1 MPKQKKPP
9 GRKGQGGE
17 NKRGVIYARYSSHA
31 QKDASIEQQVE
42 ECLKFAKDEGITIV
56 ETYADR
62 AVSGKT
68 DRRPNFQKM
77 MKDAEKGGFRYVVA
91 WKSNRMGRNMLQA
104 MINEERLNE
113 LGIRVLYT
121 EEDFDDTAAGRF
133 ALRSMMN
140 VNQFYSENMAEDIRR
155 GLRDNAENCKVTNGT
170 LPFGYKRTPELKYA
184 LDEPKDAIVR
194 EIFSRVACGE
204 AFADIAADLNSR
216 CITTSRGKPWGKN
229 SFHALVTNE
238 RYTGTY
244 IYGDIRVPGGIPRIV
259 SDELFYKVQEVLKTK
274 KNPQGR
280 HRVNGDYTLT
290 GKLFCGKCK
299 SPMVGMSGTSHT
311 SEKHYYYACQKK
323 RTEKTCDKKNVQ
335 RDAIEEVVARAIKQ
349 YALQDDVIEWIA
361 DSTVEYFRKK
371 EEESH
376 ISILEDELAEAKRA
390 AKNIMTAIEQGII
403 TPTTKS
409 RLLELEER
417 QAHLTAQIASERAD
431 IIAVNRADMIAGLE
445 VFREGDVT
453 DKKFQARLFDTF
465 LVAVYLYDDDMKI
478 VFSFSGNKN
487 TLRLKLDP
495 DILDSVIDGAVLRG
509 SRKVAF
515 GPPNVKYTN
524 TTSRIRL
531 AVYRNVFALIV
542 EIDGYE
548 GETRLQTKRAT
559 YKDIQAWVKERYGIH
574 VSNLAISQTKE
585 LCGLAKRRRSFS
597 HFSLAFP
604 PRKCCN

>member
-1 MPKQKKPP
+1 MPKQKNPP
-9 GRKGQGGE
+9 SRKAQGE
-17 NKRGVIYARYSSHA
+17 SSRRGVIYARYSSHA

-42 ECLKFAKDEGITIV
+42 ECLKYAKEEGITII

-77 MKDAEKGGFRYVVA
+77 MKDAEKGGFGYVVA

-104 MINEERLNE
+104 MLNEERLSE
-113 LGIRVLYT
+113 MGIRVLYT

-155 GLRDNAENCKVTNGT
+155 GLRDNAENCMVTNGA
-170 LPFGYKRTPELKYA
+170 LPFGYRRNAELKYE
-184 LDEPKDAIVR
+184 LDEPKDAVVR

-204 AFADIAADLNSR
+204 PFVDIANDLNTR
-216 CITTSRGKPWGKN
+216 NIRTSRGNPWGKN
-229 SFHALVTNE
+229 SFHVLLTNE

-299 SPMVGMSGTSHT
+299 NPMVGMSGTSHT
-311 SEKHYYYACQKK
+311 NEKHYYYACQKK
-323 RTEKTCDKKNVQ
+323 RTEKACDKKNVQ
-335 RDAIEEVVARAIKQ
+335 RDAIEEAVARAIKN
-349 YALQDDVIEWIA
+349 YALQDDIIQWIA
-361 DSTVEYFRKK
+361 DSTLEYFRKK

-409 RLLELEER
+409 RLLEVEER
-417 QAHLTAQIASERAD
+417 QAQLTAQIASERAD
-431 IIAVNRADMIAGLE
+431 IIAVNREDMIAGLE

-453 DKKFQARLFDTF
+453 DKKFQAKLFDTF
-465 LVAVYLYDDDMKI
+465 LVAVYLYDDDMKL
-478 VFSFSGNKN
+478 VFSFSGDKN
-487 TLRLKLDP
+487 TLRLKLDTE
-495 DILDSVIDGAVLRG
+495 IVEKSSADGAPEG
-509 SRKVAF
+509 SHKLSF
-515 GPPNVKYTN
+515 GPPLN
-524 TTSRIRL
+524 RL
-531 AVYRNVFALIV
+531 AKASLLLGRSVFFCNWGN
-542 EIDGYE
+542 IDIGPDFE
-548 GETRLQTKRAT
+548 CNKL
-559 YKDIQAWVKERYGIH
+559 
-574 VSNLAISQTKE
+574 LM
-585 LCGLAKRRRSFS
+585 SFIYLS
-597 HFSLAFP
+597 SLL
-604 PRKCCN
+604 

>member
-9 GRKGQGGE
+9 GRKAQGE
-17 NKRGVIYARYSSHA
+17 TKRGVVYARYSSHA

-42 ECLKFAKDEGITIV
+42 ECLKFAKGEGITIV

-62 AVSGKT
+62 AISGKT

-77 MKDAEKGGFRYVVA
+77 MKDAEKGGFGYVVA
-91 WKSNRMGRNMLQA
+91 WKSNRIGRNMLQA
-104 MINEERLNE
+104 MLNEERLNE
-113 LGIRVLYT
+113 MGIRVLYT

-155 GLRDNAENCKVTNGT
+155 GLRDNAENCMVTNGM
-170 LPFGYKRTPELKYA
+170 LPFGYRKTPELKYE

-204 AFADIAADLNSR
+204 PFVDIAADLNAR
-216 CITTSRGKPWGKN
+216 GIRTSRGNPWGKN
-229 SFHALVTNE
+229 SFHALLNNE

-280 HRVNGDYTLT
+280 HRMNGNYTLT

-323 RTEKTCDKKNVQ
+323 RTEKACDKKNVQ
-335 RDAIEEVVARAIKQ
+335 RDAIEEAVARAIKN
-349 YALQDDVIEWIA
+349 YALQDDIIQWIA

-371 EEESH
+371 QEESH
-376 ISILEDELAEAKRA
+376 VSILEDELAEAKRA

-409 RLLELEER
+409 RLLEVEER
-417 QAHLTAQIASERAD
+417 QAQLTAQIAAERAD
-431 IIAVNRADMIAGLE
+431 IIAVNREDMIAGLE

-453 DKKFQARLFDTF
+453 DKRFQAKLFDTF

-478 VFSFSGNKN
+478 VFSFSGDKN

-495 DILDSVIDGAVLRG
+495 EIVEKSGANGAPEG
-509 SRKVAF
+509 SRKVSF
-515 GPPNVKYTN
+515 EPP
-524 TTSRIRL
+524 TSSI
-531 AVYRNVFALIV
+531 
-542 EIDGYE
+542 
-548 GETRLQTKRAT
+548 
-559 YKDIQAWVKERYGIH
+559 
-574 VSNLAISQTKE
+574 SNPLSIAHLE
-585 LCGLAKRRRSFS
+585 LPSAR
-597 HFSLAFP
+597 FP
-604 PRKCCN
+604 FWG

>member
-1 MPKQKKPP
+1 MPKQKKSP
-9 GRKGQGGE
+9 KGE
-17 NKRGVIYARYSSHA
+17 TKRGVIYARYSSHA

-62 AVSGKT
+62 AISGKT

-77 MKDAEKGGFRYVVA
+77 MKDAEKGGFGYVVA

-104 MINEERLNE
+104 MINEQRLNE
-113 LGIRVLYT
+113 MRIRVLYT

-155 GLRDNAENCKVTNGT
+155 GLRDNAENCMVTNGT
-170 LPFGYKRTPELKYA
+170 LPFGYRKTPELKYE

-194 EIFSRVACGE
+194 EIFSRAACGE
-204 AFADIAADLNSR
+204 PFVDIAADLNAR
-216 CITTSRGKPWGKN
+216 GIRTSRGNPWGKN
-229 SFHALVTNE
+229 SFHALLNNE

-280 HRVNGDYTLT
+280 HRMNGDYTLT

-323 RTEKTCDKKNVQ
+323 RTEKACDKKNVQ
-335 RDAIEEVVARAIKQ
+335 RDAIEEAVARAIKN
-349 YALQDDVIEWIA
+349 YALQDDIIQWIA

-371 EEESH
+371 QEESH
-376 ISILEDELAEAKRA
+376 VSILEDELAEAKRA

-409 RLLELEER
+409 RLLEVEER
-417 QAHLTAQIASERAD
+417 QAQLTAQIAAERAD
-431 IIAVNRADMIAGLE
+431 IIAVNREDMIAGLE

-453 DKKFQARLFDTF
+453 DKRFQAKLFDTF

-478 VFSFSGNKN
+478 VFSFSGDKN

-495 DILDSVIDGAVLRG
+495 EIVEKSGANGAPEG
-509 SRKVAF
+509 SRKVSF
-515 GPPNVKYTN
+515 EPP
-524 TTSRIRL
+524 TSSI
-531 AVYRNVFALIV
+531 
-542 EIDGYE
+542 
-548 GETRLQTKRAT
+548 
-559 YKDIQAWVKERYGIH
+559 
-574 VSNLAISQTKE
+574 SNPLSIAHLE
-585 LCGLAKRRRSFS
+585 LPSAR
-597 HFSLAFP
+597 FP
-604 PRKCCN
+604 FWG

>member
-1 MPKQKKPP
+1 MPKQKNPP
-9 GRKGQGGE
+9 GRKAQGE
-17 NKRGVIYARYSSHA
+17 KKKGVIYARYSSHA

-62 AVSGKT
+62 AISGKT

-77 MKDAEKGGFRYVVA
+77 MKDAEKGSFNYVVA

-104 MINEERLNE
+104 MLNEERLNQM
-113 LGIRVLYT
+113 GIRVVYA

-155 GLRDNAENCKVTNGT
+155 GLRDNAENCMVTNGT
-170 LPFGYKRTPELKYA
+170 LPFGYKKTPDLKYE

-204 AFADIAADLNSR
+204 PFVDIATDLNAR
-216 CITTSRGKPWGKN
+216 GIRTSRGNTWGKN
-229 SFHALVTNE
+229 SFHALLTNE

-244 IYGDIRVPGGIPRIV
+244 IYGDIRVSGGIPRIV
-259 SDELFYKVQEVLKTK
+259 SDELFHKVQEVLKTK

-299 SPMVGMSGTSHT
+299 SAMVGMSGTSHT
-311 SEKHYYYACQKK
+311 NEKHYYYACQKK
-323 RTEKTCDKKNVQ
+323 RTEKACDKKNVK
-335 RDAIEEVVARAIKQ
+335 RDAIEEAVARAIKD
-349 YALQDDVIEWIA
+349 YALQDDIIQWIA

-371 EEESH
+371 EEESQ
-376 ISILEDELAEAKRA
+376 ISILEDELAETKRA

-409 RLLELEER
+409 RLLEVEER
-417 QAHLTAQIASERAD
+417 QAQLTAKIADERAD
-431 IIAVNRADMIAGLE
+431 IITVNREDMIAGLK

-453 DKKFQARLFDTF
+453 DKRYQARLFDTF

-478 VFSFSGNKN
+478 VFSFSGDKN
-487 TLRLKLDP
+487 TLRLKLDT
-495 DILDSVIDGAVLRG
+495 DILDGDADAVAPEG
-509 SRKVAF
+509 SLKVSF
-515 GPPNVKYTN
+515 GPPKESQANPGITITMVGGVFV
-524 TTSRIRL
+524 L
-531 AVYRNVFALIV
+531 ACPL
-542 EIDGYE
+542 E
-548 GETRLQTKRAT
+548 
-559 YKDIQAWVKERYGIH
+559 
-574 VSNLAISQTKE
+574 
-585 LCGLAKRRRSFS
+585 
-597 HFSLAFP
+597 SLMD
-604 PRKCCN
+604 R

>member
-1 MPKQKKPP
+1 
-9 GRKGQGGE
+9 
-17 NKRGVIYARYSSHA
+17 
-31 QKDASIEQQVE
+31 
-42 ECLKFAKDEGITIV
+42 
-56 ETYADR
+56 
-62 AVSGKT
+62 
-68 DRRPNFQKM
+68 
-77 MKDAEKGGFRYVVA
+77 
-91 WKSNRMGRNMLQA
+91 
-104 MINEERLNE
+104 
-113 LGIRVLYT
+113 
-121 EEDFDDTAAGRF
+121 
-133 ALRSMMN
+133 
-140 VNQFYSENMAEDIRR
+140 
-155 GLRDNAENCKVTNGT
+155 
-170 LPFGYKRTPELKYA
+170 
-184 LDEPKDAIVR
+184 
-194 EIFSRVACGE
+194 
-204 AFADIAADLNSR
+204 
-216 CITTSRGKPWGKN
+216 
-229 SFHALVTNE
+229 
-238 RYTGTY
+238 
-244 IYGDIRVPGGIPRIV
+244 
-259 SDELFYKVQEVLKTK
+259 
-274 KNPQGR
+274 
-280 HRVNGDYTLT
+280 
-290 GKLFCGKCK
+290 
-299 SPMVGMSGTSHT
+299 MSGTSHT

-515 GPPNVKYTN
+515 GPP
-524 TTSRIRL
+524 
-531 AVYRNVFALIV
+531 
-542 EIDGYE
+542 
-548 GETRLQTKRAT
+548 
-559 YKDIQAWVKERYGIH
+559 KE
-574 VSNLAISQTKE
+574 S
-585 LCGLAKRRRSFS
+585 
-597 HFSLAFP
+597 
-604 PRKCCN
+604 

>member
-1 MPKQKKPP
+1 MPKQKKSP
-9 GRKGQGGE
+9 KGE
-17 NKRGVIYARYSSHA
+17 TKKGVIYARYSSHA

-62 AVSGKT
+62 AISGKT

-77 MKDAEKGGFRYVVA
+77 MKDAEKGGFGYVVA

-104 MINEERLNE
+104 MINEQRLNE
-113 LGIRVLYT
+113 MRIRVLYT

-155 GLRDNAENCKVTNGT
+155 GLRDNAENCMVTNGT
-170 LPFGYKRTPELKYA
+170 LPFGYRKTPELKYE

-194 EIFSRVACGE
+194 EIFSRAACGE
-204 AFADIAADLNSR
+204 PFVDIASDLNAR
-216 CITTSRGKPWGKN
+216 GIRTSRGNPWGKN
-229 SFHALVTNE
+229 SFHALLNNE

-280 HRVNGDYTLT
+280 HRMNGDYTLT

-299 SPMVGMSGTSHT
+299 SPMVAMSGTSHT

-323 RTEKTCDKKNVQ
+323 RTEKACDKKNVQ
-335 RDAIEEVVARAIKQ
+335 RDAIEEAVARAIKN
-349 YALQDDVIEWIA
+349 YALQDDIIQWIA

-376 ISILEDELAEAKRA
+376 ISILEDELTEAKRA

-409 RLLELEER
+409 RLLEVEER
-417 QAHLTAQIASERAD
+417 QAQLTAKIAAERAD
-431 IIAVNRADMIAGLE
+431 IIAVNREDMIAGLA

-453 DKKFQARLFDTF
+453 DKRFQAKLFDTF

-478 VFSFSGNKN
+478 VFSFSGDKN
-487 TLRLKLDP
+487 TLRIKLDP
-495 DILDSVIDGAVLRG
+495 DVLDGAADAVAPEG
-509 SRKVAF
+509 SLKVSF
-515 GPPNVKYTN
+515 EPP
-524 TTSRIRL
+524 SC
-531 AVYRNVFALIV
+531 
-542 EIDGYE
+542 GY
-548 GETRLQTKRAT
+548 K
-559 YKDIQAWVKERYGIH
+559 KDIRSKNRAVARFFDARKPGFQKYENVD
-574 VSNLAISQTKE
+574 VSKQKIDSNPHNSKIKRNRRASGDDLLALS
-585 LCGLAKRRRSFS
+585 
-597 HFSLAFP
+597 P
-604 PRKCCN
+604 

>member
-9 GRKGQGGE
+9 GRKAQGE
-17 NKRGVIYARYSSHA
+17 NRIGVIYARYSSHA

-42 ECLKFAKDEGITIV
+42 ECLKFAQDEGITIV

-68 DRRPNFQKM
+68 DRRPYFQKM
-77 MKDAEKGGFRYVVA
+77 MKDAEKGSFRYVVA

-104 MINEERLNE
+104 MLNEERLNE
-113 LGIRVLYT
+113 MGIRVLYT

-155 GLRDNAENCKVTNGT
+155 GLRDNAENCMVTNGT
-170 LPFGYKRTPELKYA
+170 LPFGYRRTPDLKYE

-204 AFADIAADLNSR
+204 PFVDIAADLNAR
-216 CITTSRGKPWGKN
+216 GITTARGRPWGKH
-229 SFHALVTNE
+229 SFHTLISNE

-274 KNPQGR
+274 KNPQSR
-280 HRVNGDYTLT
+280 HRMNGDYTLT

-311 SEKHYYYACQKK
+311 SEKHFYYACQKK
-323 RTEKTCDKKNVQ
+323 RTEKACDKKNVQ
-335 RDAIEEVVARAIKQ
+335 RDAIEEAVARAIKQ
-349 YALQDDVIEWIA
+349 YALQDDVIKWIA

-371 EEESH
+371 EKESH
-376 ISILEDELAEAKRA
+376 LSILEGELTEAKRA

-409 RLLELEER
+409 RLLEVEER
-417 QAHLTAQIASERAD
+417 QAQLTAQIASERAN
-431 IIAVNRADMIAGLE
+431 IIAINREDMIAGLE
-445 VFREGDVT
+445 LFREGDVT
-453 DKKFQARLFDTF
+453 DKQFQTRLFDTF

-478 VFSFSGNKN
+478 VFSFSGDKN
-487 TLRLKLDP
+487 TLRLKLDTN
-495 DILDSVIDGAVLRG
+495 ILDCTADESVPKSSL
-509 SRKVAF
+509 KVSF
-515 GPPNVKYTN
+515 GPPD
-524 TTSRIRL
+524 L
-531 AVYRNVFALIV
+531 AVGN
-542 EIDGYE
+542 
-548 GETRLQTKRAT
+548 
-559 YKDIQAWVKERYGIH
+559 
-574 VSNLAISQTKE
+574 S
-585 LCGLAKRRRSFS
+585 RR
-597 HFSLAFP
+597 
-604 PRKCCN
+604 